1 MLGVLGSHSRLLRR
15 RLTWAEMH
23 FWRDQ
28 LMAELKTLSWPNSR
42 PCHGHMAPAFSFTTF
57 FFLLSEFIG
66 CKWK

>member
-28 LMAELKTLSWPNSR
+28 LMAELKTLSWP
-42 PCHGHMAPAFSFTTF
+42 HGTSIFIYYIF
-57 FFLLSEFIG
+57 FPF
-66 CKWK
+66 K